1 MASPRPTQDPDPIPP
16 DHVQVGT
23 VAGVHGNDGR
33 LRVALDSDN
42 PDRFRAG
49 SVLRIGARRMTVRR
63 TSVAPGGT
71 LLVKLDGLDSR
82 QEASELVHERIL
94 VPVADVPAA
103 PPGTYYH
110 YQLLDMVVVAPD
122 GRALGRIAEVLMTGA
137 NDVYVVASE
146 GSELLVP
153 ALADV
158 VVAVDVEARRMT
170 VAVPPGL
177 EPRLLKAAK
186 PAPARRRRRRPG
198 PRPSRPS

>member
-1 MASPRPTQDPDPIPP
+1 ML
-16 DHVQVGT
+16 VGT

-33 LRVALDSDN
+33 LRIATDSDN

-49 SVLRIGARRMTVRR
+49 SVLRIGERLLTVRR
-63 TSVAPGGT
+63 ASAVPGGA

-82 QEASELVHERIL
+82 EEAAKLTHELVL
-94 VPVADVPAA
+94 VPLADVPAA

-110 YQLLDMVVVAPD
+110 YQLLGMDVVTP
-122 GRALGRIAEVLMTGA
+122 GGQALGVLREVLVTGA
-137 NDVYVVASE
+137 NDVYVVVTD

-158 VVAVDVEARRMT
+158 VVAVDVDARRMT
-170 VAVPPGL
+170 VDVPPGL
-177 EPRLLKAAK
+177 EPRVLKPAK

-198 PRPSRPS
+198 PRAPRPSSS